1 MLRAH
6 IFAGRKVLCKNS
18 FPEAYKHIRKKKGS
32 VWIDL
37 EEPTE
42 EEIDFLTEKFDF
54 HPLSIEDA
62 VMKQDHPKIEI
73 FDDYTLIIMHAIR
86 LVNGEVRPEQL
97 NIFVGKNFIVTMH
110 EARVRA
116 VEKAVNRV
124 NSKKKSLATAGVD
137 SILHILVDGIVD
149 EYYPVIDKLD
159 DNVDELEDMVLEERE
174 THIIENIL
182 LQKRNILVMR
192 KYVSLEKQ
200 IVNKLSKSEI
210 SAVKE
215 TNEAYFRDVY
225 DHLLNMQE
233 TLEILR
239 EVVPSLIASYH
250 SMSAKKLNRLIHRL
264 TILATIGIPLTIVT
278 SYYGMN
284 LPLPEFDMGKTGN
297 FIMWGMMLLAGLGTY
312 IAIKIKKWI

>member
-1 MLRAH
+1 MLRAYV
-6 IFAGRKVLCKNS
+6 FTGREVLGRDN
-18 FPEAYKHIRKKKGS
+18 FPDAYKAIKKKSGA

-37 EEPTE
+37 EDPTE
-42 EEIDFLTEKFDF
+42 EEIDFLTDQFDF
-54 HPLSIEDA
+54 HPLSIEDS

-86 LVNGEVRPEQL
+86 LVNGEVKPEQL
-97 NIFVGKNFIVTMH
+97 NIFVGRNFIVTMH
-110 EARVRA
+110 EARVRV
-116 VEKAVNRV
+116 VEKAINRV
-124 NSKKKSLATAGVD
+124 NSKTRTMAAAGVD
-137 SILHILVDGIVD
+137 SILHVLVDGIVD

-174 THIIENIL
+174 TNIIENIL
-182 LQKRNILVMR
+182 MQKRNILVMR
-192 KYVSLEKQ
+192 KYINLEKQ

-215 TNEAYFRDVY
+215 NNEAYFRDVY
-225 DHLLNMQE
+225 DHLVNMQE

-239 EVVPSLIASYH
+239 EVVPSLIESYH

-284 LPLPEFDMGKTGN
+284 LPLPEFAMGGAGN
-297 FIMWGMMLLAGLGTY
+297 FIMWGLMLVAGLGTY
-312 IAIKIKKWI
+312 IALKINKWL